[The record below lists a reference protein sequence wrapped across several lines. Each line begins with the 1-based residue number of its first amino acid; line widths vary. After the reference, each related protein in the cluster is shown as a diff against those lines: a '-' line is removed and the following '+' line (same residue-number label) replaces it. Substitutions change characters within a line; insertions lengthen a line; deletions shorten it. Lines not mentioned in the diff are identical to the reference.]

1 MNTTSGAN
9 HTQMIDVY
17 VVELRPLTG
26 ILAQNWW
33 AVALRG
39 VLGILFGLVAFFLPG
54 TLMLSII
61 LIFAGYLLA
70 DGVLGIVAAVRRAA
84 RRHDRWGWLTF
95 EGILSI
101 VTGVIAALWPRL
113 TLVIFVLIVAAWAVV
128 SGTLMFA
135 AAFNLDTQ
143 HGRWWLALGGLI
155 SIAFGV
161 LLIVAPLLGAL
172 VLTWWLGAYALAFG
186 IVLVILAFR
195 LRSGRSDRSDSAVA
209 HGTI

>member
-1 MNTTSGAN
+1 
-9 HTQMIDVY
+9 VY
-17 VVELRPLTG
+17 LVEVKPLNG

-39 VLGILFGLVAFFLPG
+39 LLGIVFGLIAFFLPG
-54 TLMLSII
+54 ATMLSLI

-70 DGVLGIVAAVRRAA
+70 DGVLAIVAAVRAA

-101 VTGVIAALWPRL
+101 ITAIIAALWPGL
-113 TLVIFVLIVAAWAVV
+113 TAVAFVLIVAAWAIVT
-128 SGTLMFA
+128 GGLMFA
-135 AAFNLDTQ
+135 AAFFDLNTE

-155 SIAFGV
+155 SVAYGF
-161 LLIVAPLLGAL
+161 LLIAAPLLGAL
-172 VLTWWLGAYALAFG
+172 VLTWWLAAYALAFG

-195 LRSGRSDRSDSAVA
+195 LRSRYSDPSRGAGGAVGHA
-209 HGTI
+209 T

>member
-17 VVELRPLTG
+17 VVELRPLAG

-135 AAFNLDTQ
+135 AAFNLDTK

>member
-1 MNTTSGAN
+1 M
-9 HTQMIDVY
+9 V
-17 VVELRPLTG
+17 
-26 ILAQNWW
+26 
-33 AVALRG
+33 
-39 VLGILFGLVAFFLPG
+39 FL
-54 TLMLSII
+54 
-61 LIFAGYLLA
+61 
-70 DGVLGIVAAVRRAA
+70 LGIVAAVRAA

>member
-70 DGVLGIVAAVRRAA
+70 DGVLGIVAAVRAA

-195 LRSGRSDRSDSAVA
+195 LRSGRSDRSDSAVG